1 MFQKGS
7 RHEIVRNCH
16 ALLVDIE
23 AEKNNNDDV
32 IEVVRQIVN
41 RISISILARIERFL
55 SSSSSLKG

>member
-23 AEKNNNDDV
+23 AEKNNNDNV
-32 IEVVRQIVN
+32 IEVVR
-41 RISISILARIERFL
+41 
-55 SSSSSLKG
+55 